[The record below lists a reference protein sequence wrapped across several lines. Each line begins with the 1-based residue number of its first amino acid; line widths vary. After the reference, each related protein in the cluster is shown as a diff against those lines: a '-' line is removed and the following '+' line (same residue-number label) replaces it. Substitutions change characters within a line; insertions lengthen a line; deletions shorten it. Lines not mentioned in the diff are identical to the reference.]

1 MSPSVHVHVHEHVH
15 VIFLFA
21 LVSTVSP
28 LAYCLVLLLQCVKLE
43 KREKSNGGNRGK
55 GRIKVRKGC
64 DKGARDRFAAAMST
78 SSSGGEDVP
87 SPAAAVLARR
97 ASRKVKEKTCNVR
110 MARRAGPRK
119 GKEEQKKE
127 KSKERR
133 VACWRDADGRRWI
146 DSAFL

>member
-1 MSPSVHVHVHEHVH
+1 MNNTRVQQYSDDGS
-15 VIFLFA
+15 
-21 LVSTVSP
+21 
-28 LAYCLVLLLQCVKLE
+28 
-43 KREKSNGGNRGK
+43 
-55 GRIKVRKGC
+55 
-64 DKGARDRFAAAMST
+64 D
-78 SSSGGEDVP
+78 
-87 SPAAAVLARR
+87 
-97 ASRKVKEKTCNVR
+97 KEKTCNVR